1 VPIPWPLTHVAVMM
15 KKMLQPASRI
25 RLGESRRL
33 PSERLMPIRL
43 FSDAVVVPAISPL
56 TALELAL
63 SAETIQQAG
72 YFS

>member
-1 VPIPWPLTHVAVMM
+1 
-15 KKMLQPASRI
+15 
-25 RLGESRRL
+25 
-33 PSERLMPIRL
+33 MPIRL